1 MRPPSKINRI
11 RLGLACFL
19 LLIFSNVQAQLNFHP
34 PRIVISNEPMEL
46 MLIDGPPASVPIS
59 GTQIEF
65 VINTDWDVFHNKES
79 GLWYILKE
87 GYWLAGNFLS
97 SGDWLNTVELPRDF
111 MTLQVSSD
119 WPSVAAA
126 MPPRRPATKPL
137 PITIS
142 YEPTELV
149 LIDGDIK
156 LEAIAGTSLQF
167 VSNTR
172 NDLFLLKDRYYI
184 LLSGRWFASKDFK
197 RQWAPVK
204 DLPADFAM
212 IPEDHNMARVLA
224 SVPGTPQAEQAIAEA
239 AKPRI
244 ARLSRDAGGDV
255 KVPYVGEPS
264 FVSIEATGLRRAE
277 NTPFQVIMHN
287 NFYYLCYEGAWY
299 SSTRPEGPWQ
309 VATEVPEE
317 IYNIPPTD
325 PAYNV
330 TFVRVESFD
339 DSSNEVAYKSTSG
352 YYNRYYTGYTRTM
365 VYGTGWYYPGYHN
378 RYSYW
383 RYPHTYGYGGYRG
396 AHYYPYGYSHSETYR
411 VNRQEKDWE
420 WDLNG
425 NKRQIYDYGPTN
437 YVGSGTYQ
445 MPESD
450 NYKGD
455 GR

>member
-1 MRPPSKINRI
+1 VAISNLNLIK
-11 RLGLACFL
+11 LGLACFL
-19 LLIFSNVQAQLNFHP
+19 LLFIADSQAQLNFHP
-34 PRIVISNEPMEL
+34 PRIVVSTQPMEL
-46 MLIDGPPASVPIS
+46 MLIDGPPSNVPIT
-59 GTQIEF
+59 GTLEF
-65 VINTDWDVFHNKES
+65 VVNTDWDVFHSKEHDS
-79 GLWYILKE
+79 WYILKE
-87 GYWLAGNFLS
+87 GYWLTSNMLS
-97 SGDWLNTVELPRDF
+97 SGDWLNTVELPQDF

-119 WPSVAAA
+119 WPSVGAA
-126 MPPRRPATKPL
+126 MPPRKSPTRPL
-137 PITIS
+137 PIIIS

-149 LIDGDIK
+149 LIDG
-156 LEAIAGTSLQF
+156 EAIAGTSLQF

-172 NDLFLLKDRYYI
+172 NDLFQLDDHYYI
-184 LLSGRWFASKDFK
+184 LLSGRWFATKNFK
-197 RQWAPVK
+197 RQWASVK
-204 DLPADFAM
+204 KLPDDFAL
-212 IPEDHNMARVLA
+212 IPSDHKKARVLA
-224 SVPGTPQAEQAIAEA
+224 SVPGTPQAEKAIAEA
-239 AKPRI
+239 EKPRF

-264 FVSIEATGLRRAE
+264 FVPIEATGLRRAE

-299 SSTRPEGPWQ
+299 SSTQPEGPWR

-317 IYNIPPTD
+317 IYDIPPTD

-339 DSSNEVAYKSTSG
+339 DSSNEVAYQSTSG
-352 YYNRYYTGYTRTM
+352 YYNRYYSRYTNTM
-365 VYGTGWYYPGYHN
+365 VYGSGWYYPGYHN

-383 RYPHTYGYGGYRG
+383 RYPHTYGFGGYRG
-396 AHYYPYGYSHSETYR
+396 PHYYPYGYSHSETYR
-411 VNRQEKDWE
+411 VNPQEKDWE

-425 NKRQIYDYGPTN
+425 NKRQIYNYGPTN
-437 YVGSGTYQ
+437 YVGSGTYK

>member
-1 MRPPSKINRI
+1 MAAAI
-11 RLGLACFL
+11 LMLLA
-19 LLIFSNVQAQLNFHP
+19 FSDAQSQLNFHP
-34 PRIVISNEPMEL
+34 PRIVVTNHSMEL
-46 MLIDGPPASVPIS
+46 MLIDGPPARVPIP

-65 VINTDWDVFHNKES
+65 VVNTDWDVFHNKDNDA
-79 GLWYILKE
+79 WYILKE
-87 GYWLAGNFLS
+87 GYWLTSNMLS
-97 SGDWLNTVELPRDF
+97 SGDWRSTVKLPRDF

-126 MPPRRPATKPL
+126 MPPRKSPTKPL

-149 LIDGDIK
+149 LIDGDIRM
-156 LEAIAGTSLQF
+156 EAIAGTRLQF
-167 VSNTR
+167 VANTR
-172 NDLFLLKDRYYI
+172 NDLFQLDGRYYI
-184 LLSGRWFASKDFK
+184 LLSGRWFANKDFK
-197 RQWAPVK
+197 GQWAPVK
-204 DLPADFAM
+204 HLPADFAM
-212 IPEDHNMARVLA
+212 IPPDHSMARVLA
-224 SVPGTPQAEQAIAEA
+224 SVPGTVQAEKANAEA
-239 AKPRI
+239 KKPRF
-244 ARLSRDAGGDV
+244 ARLSRDAGGNV

-264 FVSIEATGLRRAE
+264 FVAIEATGLRRAE

-287 NFYYLCYEGAWY
+287 NFYYLCHEGAWY
-299 SSTRPEGPWQ
+299 SSTRPEGPWR

-339 DSSNEVAYKSTSG
+339 DSSTEVAYKSTSG
-352 YYNRYYTGYTRTM
+352 YYNRYYNRYSNTM
-365 VYGTGWYYPGYHN
+365 VYGTGWYYPGYHH

-383 RYPHTYGYGGYRG
+383 RYPHTYGYGGHWG
-396 AHYYPYGYSHSETYR
+396 PAYYPYGYSHSETYR
-411 VNRQEKDWE
+411 VNLKEKDWQ

-425 NKRQIYDYGPTN
+425 NKRQIYNYGPTN
-437 YVGSGTYQ
+437 YVGSGTYK
-445 MPESD
+445 MPESE